1 MNEVEKFDPSKLMDG
16 VRDRIKSTFVCLIP
30 DEAWNSMVEKEIY
43 VFTTGTIETKSEY
56 DYEHKDENGHPTWKV
71 WEERKPYTG
80 KTITDNW
87 GKVVGESISPLQK
100 MIREELQAKFREN
113 IKEYLNGP
121 DYQAVYDEYGAV
133 EVGKAIEDVLIK
145 NTDTIFKNFMASVM
159 QKAFDDM
166 RYRIQSNNY

>member
-16 VRDRIKSTFVCLIP
+16 VRDRIKSTFVSLIP

-43 VFTTGTIETKSEY
+43 VFTTGTIETKCDTDFSQ
-56 DYEHKDENGHPTWKV
+56 KDENGNYM
-71 WEERKPYTG
+71 RKIYDVRTPYTG

-121 DYQAVYDEYGAV
+121 DYQAVYDQYGAV

-166 RYRIQSNNY
+166 RYRVQSGNY